1 MENTG
6 RPCLCSSQTVQ
17 LNTERTG
24 TALEIE
30 KGWGG
35 GEKWSLFWKAS
46 ESPLAA
52 TELMQQGRS
61 RQWRP
66 RDGEAVLRA
75 HKGGAGEGQLFWLT
89 AYLQLGN

>member
-1 MENTG
+1 MEVENTG

-35 GEKWSLFWKAS
+35 GVVVAFL
-46 ESPLAA
+46 ESIREPSSGHTVNAA
-52 TELMQQGRS
+52 R
-61 RQWRP
+61 
-66 RDGEAVLRA
+66 AVQA
-75 HKGGAGEGQLFWLT
+75 MA
-89 AYLQLGN
+89 A